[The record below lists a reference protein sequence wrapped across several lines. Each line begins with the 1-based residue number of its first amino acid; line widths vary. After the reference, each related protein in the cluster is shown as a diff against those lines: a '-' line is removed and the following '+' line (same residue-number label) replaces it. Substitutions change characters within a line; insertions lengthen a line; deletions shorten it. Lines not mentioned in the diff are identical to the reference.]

1 MTTYTCPM
9 HHQIR
14 QDKPGAC
21 PICGMA
27 LEPDQ
32 AGPKDAVAP
41 ELADFTRRFWIGL
54 VLTVPVFG
62 LEMGGHVMG
71 RHLIAG
77 PISDWL
83 QIALSTPVVLWC
95 GWPFFVRAAQSVRT
109 GNLNMFTLVAMGTGV
124 AWLDSMAAVLAPQI
138 FPPGLRLSDGRLP
151 TYFEAAAVI
160 TVLVLLGQMLELQAR
175 SHTSDAIRALLGLAP
190 SQARQIGPDGTEAD
204 IALDRVQP
212 GDRLRVRPGEKVPVD
227 GVILEGRVA
236 IDESLVTGES
246 MPVTKSK
253 GDLVISGSLN
263 MTGSFVLQAQ
273 KVGADTLLARI
284 VAMVAQA
291 QRSRAPIQ
299 GLADKVSAIF
309 VPAVIAI
316 AVLTALVWGLVGPEP
331 RLAYALI
338 TGVSVL
344 IIACPCA
351 LGLATP
357 LSIMVGVGRGASA
370 GILVRSAE
378 ALERLERVDTLVLD
392 KTGTLTQG
400 QPSLTEIIAL
410 DGQSQSELLRLS
422 ASLETA
428 SEHPVARA
436 IVAAAKAHALALSP
450 VTEFDSPLGLGATGK
465 VVGETILLGN
475 AMFFERQGID
485 ITALKARAQGASQ
498 LGSTA
503 LFVARNYKLAGL
515 ICISDAIKITTP
527 EALRTLK
534 AQGLRLIMI
543 TGDNEKTAKAVAKE
557 LGIEEVLAEV
567 LPDQKAAAIQR
578 LRREGRRV
586 AMAGDGVNDAPALAA
601 ADVGIAMGPGSDV
614 AIESAAIT
622 LLHGD
627 LMGIAKA
634 RQLSRAV
641 MANIR
646 QNLVLAFIY
655 NGASI
660 PIAAGVLFPSFGI
673 LLSPALGAGAMAL
686 SSLCVIGNAL
696 RLRAL
701 RL

>member
-1 MTTYTCPM
+1 
-9 HHQIR
+9 
-14 QDKPGAC
+14 
-21 PICGMA
+21 
-27 LEPDQ
+27 
-32 AGPKDAVAP
+32 
-41 ELADFTRRFWIGL
+41 
-54 VLTVPVFG
+54 
-62 LEMGGHVMG
+62 
-71 RHLIAG
+71 
-77 PISDWL
+77 
-83 QIALSTPVVLWC
+83 
-95 GWPFFVRAAQSVRT
+95 
-109 GNLNMFTLVAMGTGV
+109 
-124 AWLDSMAAVLAPQI
+124 
-138 FPPGLRLSDGRLP
+138 
-151 TYFEAAAVI
+151 
-160 TVLVLLGQMLELQAR
+160 MLEQQAR
-175 SHTSDAIRALLGLAP
+175 AHTSDAIRALLGLAP
-190 SQARQIGPDGTEAD
+190 SQARRIGPGGTETD
-204 IALDRVQP
+204 IALDKVQP
-212 GDRLRVRPGEKVPVD
+212 GDHLRVRPGEKVPVD

-246 MPVTKSK
+246 MPVTKAQ
-253 GDLVISGSLN
+253 GDLVIAGALN
-263 MTGSFVLQAQ
+263 MTGSFVMQAQ

-299 GLADKVSAIF
+299 GLADEVSAIF
-309 VPAVIAI
+309 VPMVLAFA
-316 AVLTALVWGLVGPEP
+316 ALTALVWGLVGPEP
-331 RLAYALI
+331 RLAYALV

-357 LSIMVGVGRGASA
+357 LSIMVGVGRGAGS

-392 KTGTLTQG
+392 KTGTLTEG
-400 QPSLTEIIAL
+400 HPTLTEVIAL

-436 IVAAAKAHALALSP
+436 IVAAAKAQGLALCP
-450 VTEFDSPLGLGATGK
+450 VNAFDSPLGLGVTGK
-465 VVGETILLGN
+465 VAGETIMLGN
-475 AMFFERQGID
+475 ALYFERQGID
-485 ITALKARAQGASQ
+485 ITDLKIAAQGA
-498 LGSTA
+498 GHIGATA
-503 LFVARNYKLAGL
+503 LFVARNYRLAGL

-527 EALRTLK
+527 EALMILK

-543 TGDNEKTAKAVAKE
+543 TGDNEKTAKAVAKA

-567 LPDQKAAAIQR
+567 LPDQKAAVINR

-614 AIESAAIT
+614 AIESASIT

-627 LMGIAKA
+627 LLGIAKA
-634 RQLSRAV
+634 RHLSRAV

-660 PIAAGVLFPSFGI
+660 PIAAGVLFPGFG
-673 LLSPALGAGAMAL
+673 LMLSPALGAGAMAL